1 MKMKLRTLLIA
12 AATVALLVA
21 PAAAAHVTLHPDKVP
36 ADSFQRFSFQVPVEK
51 DIPTTKLKVQIPDG
65 VTFVSVEPKPGWTYK
80 TTTTKVDPPLTMEG
94 EKITE
99 RTATIEWSGGSIKPG
114 EFDEFVISAHVPDEV
129 GKTLIFPANQTY
141 SDGSVVRWI
150 GALTADEP
158 APHVTLEA
166 AEPENANA
174 SATTTTAAS
183 SSSDDDSDSNTSLW
197 IAIIA
202 LIVGG
207 AALVLGA
214 LRWRRA

>member
-1 MKMKLRTLLIA
+1 MKIRTILV
-12 AATVALLVA
+12 ATASIALLVT

-51 DIPTTKLKVQIPDG
+51 DIPTTKLKVQIPTG
-65 VTFVSVEPKPGWTYK
+65 VIFVSVEPKPGWTYK
-80 TTTTKVDPPLTMEG
+80 TTTATVNPPIEMEG

-114 EFDEFVISAHVPDEV
+114 EFDEFVISAHVPDEA

-141 SDGSVVRWI
+141 ADGSVVRWI

-158 APHVTLEA
+158 APHVALEA
-166 AEPENANA
+166 AESENA

-183 SSSDDDSDSNTSLW
+183 SSTSDDDSDSNTSLW

-202 LIVGG
+202 LVVGG
-207 AALVLGA
+207 VALVLGG

>member
-1 MKMKLRTLLIA
+1 MKIRTILV
-12 AATVALLVA
+12 ATASIALLVT

-51 DIPTTKLKVQIPDG
+51 DIPTTKLKVQIPTG
-65 VTFVSVEPKPGWTYK
+65 VIFVSVEPKPGWTYK
-80 TTTTKVDPPLTMEG
+80 TTTTKVSPPISMEG
-94 EKITE
+94 EQITE

-114 EFDEFVISAHVPDEV
+114 EFDEFVISAHVPDEA
-129 GKTLIFPANQTY
+129 GKTLVFPALQTY
-141 SDGSVVRWI
+141 ADGSVVHWI

-158 APHVTLEA
+158 APHVALEA
-166 AEPENANA
+166 AESENA
-174 SATTTTAAS
+174 SETTTTAAAS
-183 SSSDDDSDSNTSLW
+183 SSTTDDSDSNTALW

-207 AALVLGA
+207 VALVLGG